1 MRQVTTRQ
9 FRACARRLREHPMT
23 DNKRRLAYLRR
34 LLSRGVV
41 IADLVGSVALLP
53 VAWIR
58 GSATRRR
65 VSRLPPAKPPHH
77 GFVPG
82 VGPPIRVLAI
92 GESSIS
98 GVGLSCGDET
108 VAAVTARALT
118 RVTGRPGAWRAY
130 GLSGATVRD
139 ALERLL
145 PRIVPE
151 PVDILIIGFGVN
163 DATAYRWPAAF
174 ADDLVAL
181 VTAARHRVGNAAVVI
196 GGVAPWAPSR
206 HSHGPFALSSAGV
219 RRHCRRRPSS

>member
-151 PVDILIIGFGVN
+151 PVDLLIIGFGVN
-163 DATAYRWPAAF
+163 DATAYRSPAAF

-181 VTAARHRVGNAAVVI
+181 VTASRHRVGNAAVVI

-219 RRHCRRRPSS
+219 RWHCRRRPSS